1 MVSPGEASMK
11 VITGAG
17 SFTPPDEP
25 DGAHWV
31 EQLRVADLSVGSYS
45 IPRGGRDDQEPHTE
59 DEIYVV
65 TAGRAVLEAGEGEAG
80 GDEAGRGET
89 GRGETGRGET
99 GRDRVAVGPG
109 SVVFVP
115 AGEVH
120 RFTDV
125 TEDLATIVV
134 FAPAEGARDTVRHVG

>member
-17 SFTPPDEP
+17 SFTPPDAP

-65 TAGRAVLEAGEGEAG
+65 TAGRAVLEAGR
-80 GDEAGRGET
+80 DEASRDEASG
-89 GRGETGRGET
+89 
-99 GRDRVAVGPG
+99 DRVPVGPG
-109 SVVFVP
+109 SVVYVP

-134 FAPAEGARDTVRHVG
+134 FAPAEGARSTAG